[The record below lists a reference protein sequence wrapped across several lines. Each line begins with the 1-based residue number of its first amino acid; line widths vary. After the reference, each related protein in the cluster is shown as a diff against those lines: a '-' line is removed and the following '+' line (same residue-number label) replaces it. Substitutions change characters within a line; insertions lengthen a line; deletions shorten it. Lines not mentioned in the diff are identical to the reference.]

1 MIQYVVH
8 ETTDTIDLTATAGLS
23 LTRPITKEPHS
34 PANRVPEAAV
44 VPQLM
49 GLRTSAERPHRHKVP
64 LRRITAIAA

>member
-1 MIQYVVH
+1 MIQHVVH
-8 ETTDTIDLTATAGLS
+8 ETTDTLDVTAPAGFTLA
-23 LTRPITKEPHS
+23 RAVAKELHG
-34 PANRVPEAAV
+34 PAHRVPEAVA